1 MGLYE
6 SPWVDA
12 QEALKTVSGTQE
24 MRDKVSNLLRLFCD
38 FFFFYLPE
46 DSWLPVIGYNVPF
59 T

>member
-24 MRDKVSNLLRLFCD
+24 MRDKVSNLLQLFCD
-38 FFFFYLPE
+38 FFFFLSP
-46 DSWLPVIGYNVPF
+46 
-59 T
+59 